1 MKFKFSKKRILLFT
15 FIITMVVIL
24 SSYVYISDNTGI
36 INLPKNIIPIDQGIT
51 VAYLIKIPS
60 GYLMFDT
67 GYENDFYKMLQIINK
82 KNIKIDQIKYL
93 LLSHHHDDHVGYIAK
108 LLEAQP
114 SLKIIVHE
122 KTITLLASG
131 ENNTKNGGGIVN
143 PIIYTLFRI
152 KQFITPEWTLTFPPF
167 NVRSQDIVLQ
177 GDFIE
182 LPVEVGI
189 KAFVAY
195 TPGHTSDSIS
205 LIIDNKYLLCGDLS
219 SNFLNW
225 AGANHL
231 TLFNE
236 DIDSVYSSWQKVLSM
251 KIKYVLPAHGKPF
264 HSEKLKH
271 NLYKY
276 KQEDLVK
283 FF

>member
-1 MKFKFSKKRILLFT
+1 
-15 FIITMVVIL
+15 MVVIL

-51 VAYLIKIPS
+51 VAYLVKIPG

-67 GYENDFYKMLQIINK
+67 GYENDFYKMLQIINE

-122 KTITLLASG
+122 KTIPLLASG
-131 ENNTKNGGGIVN
+131 KNNTKNGGGIVN

-152 KQFITPEWTLTFPPF
+152 KRFITPEWTLTFPPF

-177 GDFIE
+177 GDFIK
-182 LPVEVGI
+182 LPAEVGI

-205 LIIDNKYLLCGDLS
+205 LIIDNEYLLCGDLS